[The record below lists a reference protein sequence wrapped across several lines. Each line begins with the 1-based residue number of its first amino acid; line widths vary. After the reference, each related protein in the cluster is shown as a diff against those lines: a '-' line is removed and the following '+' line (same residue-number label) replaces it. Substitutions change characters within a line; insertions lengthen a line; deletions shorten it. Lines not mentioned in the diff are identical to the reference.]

1 MSENSTPQPLTPFLK
16 ETSSLYQDIPAGWPS
31 TQEEDTM
38 DRMLKENGLP
48 MTPVLQD
55 DSFSSPKSLEDGSYL
70 NEIFERKS
78 PLGLSNKRQFRRP
91 AQSKGNARSSRT
103 SAAFQTV
110 EGISDSDLSTN
121 STVSNPRPKSF
132 YVKTRSKS
140 VAINATLGDEGMSE
154 SASDS
159 SVSSAACPSNEIE
172 TFGLRHSS
180 KTRSKSFH
188 PKTGGK
194 AFPINAT
201 LGDEE
206 LSDSSLTQSS
216 AVKTETQPKV
226 SFHPKKKTNT
236 KQHECSIGEE
246 SMSDVTMTPSST
258 DKIKAQPK
266 PSFHPMKKTNT
277 QQYECSLGE
286 ESMSD
291 VTITPSSSDKSKK
304 RPESSFHPMKR
315 TNTQQYECS
324 LGEEDVSLGE
334 GETVLT
340 AVSPTAEE
348 KREKRVSPRRNLK
361 RKSTS
366 PVQEPSIENSF
377 SSYPS
382 QSLPQKSGTPN
393 SSKKKRTEK
402 MEKESSV
409 QQNISNMHAS
419 EALSPKTV
427 DNSKTHSK
435 SSAHPKRRSNSQQ
448 HNCSLGEEG
457 MSDVSFAQLSL
468 DCSTRHAVSS
478 FHPKKKTKA
487 LQVECTLGDETNDEF
502 NGSIN
507 ELSNSERSTKS
518 SQKNVSINSPRFSS
532 RKSPVITVASD
543 KSPKNRNS
551 FCDESSAVT
560 SRESAICSNTDRTFI
575 KNNSNFEEQ
584 IQNSKNLSKQ
594 SSQKDVNSPRS
605 SPRNSS
611 VITVVN
617 DKIPQ
622 KESSFYD
629 ELSADSVTEVAVNT
643 SAKSS
648 FSQSSFDRST
658 RHAVSSFHPKK
669 KTKALQVECT
679 LGDETNDET
688 DGSIN
693 ELSISERSTR
703 SSQKNVSVNSP
714 RFSSRKSPVITVA
727 SDKSPKNR
735 NSFCD
740 ESSAVTSRESAICS
754 NADCTFIKNNSNFEE
769 QIQNSKNLSKQSSQ
783 KDVNSPR
790 SSPRNSSVKT
800 VVNDQIPE
808 NDNSIHDVI
817 SADSVAEVAVNTSTN
832 RTFTKA
838 DNSICRNQPVKN
850 HGTSLEYETSLDYTA
865 ATPYKGEESE
875 DECSIFDN
883 SITYV
888 ASGLKAAASFNTS
901 LINGSLSSY
910 SVSKLNRQTCPNES
924 FVEEKRTS
932 HLNSSGKTKKR
943 VSNCTSHRTDCG
955 TEAEDYSTLADFS
968 MFASN
973 DMEDAS
979 YESHSDVSRRDMQSV
994 VEEPMR
1000 LHITEDALACS
1011 SNSLAPEIS
1020 IKNASLSDRSII
1032 LSGNV
1037 TDNSKKLRR
1046 SLRSSKNLSRTE
1058 QGPSVANESGLSEE
1072 ASMKK
1077 SESRN
1082 VSSSAGFLT
1091 GDGDIEDSA
1100 GTVYDSTQWSNNGS
1114 KCSNPAPSFNETNDG
1129 HTSLHNELNGSA
1141 YSDVSHNSEKR
1152 RRSQRSSK
1160 NVSETDSKPAIT
1172 NEAKLS
1178 KEASIKT
1185 SESRNEGSV
1194 AGFTAGNEDIKD
1206 GAESVEDSAQW
1217 SNDDSRYFDHPNPAL
1232 PFNECND
1239 EHVSLHD
1246 GSYESANSANFNS
1259 INATAGPQHG
1269 PSRISIGTNMN
1280 DFFAKPLHP
1289 VNKRLERFSS
1299 TSLTKSNDSISLL
1312 SKCMQKQKK
1321 TSPKN
1326 NKASCG
1332 RTLRDR
1338 DDGFPKYAAPKLAR
1352 PAYWVTNRLY
1362 SFLEEKLYPEHGIYS
1377 KRVAE
1382 KFIQFLQEK
1391 CKKLMKTSDTE
1402 LEDKIISEIQDIMVK
1417 LRITNSDFMF
1427 HYFCQEFLPDEISNK
1442 IVPSLL
1448 PYSESCSRPNYDFA
1462 NLFTKFF

>member
-468 DCSTRHAVSS
+468 DC
-478 FHPKKKTKA
+478 
-487 LQVECTLGDETNDEF
+487 
-502 NGSIN
+502 
-507 ELSNSERSTKS
+507 
-518 SQKNVSINSPRFSS
+518 
-532 RKSPVITVASD
+532 
-543 KSPKNRNS
+543 
-551 FCDESSAVT
+551 
-560 SRESAICSNTDRTFI
+560 
-575 KNNSNFEEQ
+575 
-584 IQNSKNLSKQ
+584 
-594 SSQKDVNSPRS
+594 
-605 SPRNSS
+605 
-611 VITVVN
+611 
-617 DKIPQ
+617 
-622 KESSFYD
+622 
-629 ELSADSVTEVAVNT
+629 
-643 SAKSS
+643 
-648 FSQSSFDRST
+648 ST

>member
-103 SAAFQTV
+103 SAAFQTI

-132 YVKTRSKS
+132 FVKTRSKS

-159 SVSSAACPSNEIE
+159 SVSSAACPSNETE
-172 TFGLRHSS
+172 TFGSRHSS

-188 PKTGGK
+188 PKTGGQ

-236 KQHECSIGEE
+236 KQYECSIGEE
-246 SMSDVTMTPSST
+246 SMSDVTITPLST

-291 VTITPSSSDKSKK
+291 VTITPSSSDRSKK
-304 RPESSFHPMKR
+304 RPESSFHPMKK

-340 AVSPTAEE
+340 TVSPTAEE

-377 SSYPS
+377 SSYPP
-382 QSLPQKSGTPN
+382 QSLPQESGTPN

-402 MEKESSV
+402 MEKQSSV

-448 HNCSLGEEG
+448 HDCSLGEEG

-468 DCSTRHAVSS
+468 DC
-478 FHPKKKTKA
+478 
-487 LQVECTLGDETNDEF
+487 
-502 NGSIN
+502 
-507 ELSNSERSTKS
+507 
-518 SQKNVSINSPRFSS
+518 
-532 RKSPVITVASD
+532 
-543 KSPKNRNS
+543 
-551 FCDESSAVT
+551 
-560 SRESAICSNTDRTFI
+560 
-575 KNNSNFEEQ
+575 
-584 IQNSKNLSKQ
+584 
-594 SSQKDVNSPRS
+594 
-605 SPRNSS
+605 
-611 VITVVN
+611 
-617 DKIPQ
+617 
-622 KESSFYD
+622 
-629 ELSADSVTEVAVNT
+629 
-643 SAKSS
+643 
-648 FSQSSFDRST
+648 ST

-703 SSQKNVSVNSP
+703 SSQKNVSVNSS
-714 RFSSRKSPVITVA
+714 RSSSRKAPVITVA
-727 SDKSPKNR
+727 GDKSPKDR

-740 ESSAVTSRESAICS
+740 ESSAVTMRDSAIRS
-754 NADCTFIKNNSNFEE
+754 NTDRTFIKNNSNFEE

-790 SSPRNSSVKT
+790 SSPRNSSVIT

-850 HGTSLEYETSLDYTA
+850 HRTSLEYETSLDYTA

-994 VEEPMR
+994 LEEPMR

-1020 IKNASLSDRSII
+1020 IKKASLSDRSII

-1114 KCSNPAPSFNETNDG
+1114 KCSNPAPSLNETNDG

-1141 YSDVSHNSEKR
+1141 YSDVSHNTEKR

-1160 NVSETDSKPAIT
+1160 NVSQTDSKPAIT

-1206 GAESVEDSAQW
+1206 GAESVDDSAQW
-1217 SNDDSRYFDHPNPAL
+1217 SNDDSRYFDHPKPAL

-1246 GSYESANSANFNS
+1246 GSYESGNSANFS
-1259 INATAGPQHG
+1259 SLNATPGPQHG

-1280 DFFAKPLHP
+1280 EFFAKPLHP

-1402 LEDKIISEIQDIMVK
+1402 LEDEIISEIQDIMVK